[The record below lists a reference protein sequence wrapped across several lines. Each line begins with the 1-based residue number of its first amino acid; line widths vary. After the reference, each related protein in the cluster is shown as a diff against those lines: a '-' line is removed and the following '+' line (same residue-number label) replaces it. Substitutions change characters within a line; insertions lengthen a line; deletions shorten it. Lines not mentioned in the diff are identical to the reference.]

1 VAPWQLI
8 QKAQQGIKFLELN
21 IVTQKNIAPLTMPDE
36 ARLAFLYDLS
46 QDCVELVSPH
56 EEIQRLNQELSR
68 SKIIANDLIQ
78 ENELLHVRIKNM
90 MEHNSSKISDLKQQL
105 QGKETELKNVRSQLS
120 RHKRKNQGP
129 KYFEKHFEATSAVHG
144 PSGANSVAANN
155 KPSQEQL
162 MADIERL
169 KWMHLRMKQE
179 QAPKTKRTKQIMKNE
194 IDEIENIVEDLSFSL
209 HNQNPCGESSTTK
222 RVLKDTEVR
231 INGHSCQFTTNNNNI
246 KNNQNID
253 STAKINGIIEENNL
267 NASIARF
274 ENGDEENQN
283 LNEFQKRRLHLTNH
297 FPSV

>member
-1 VAPWQLI
+1 
-8 QKAQQGIKFLELN
+8 
-21 IVTQKNIAPLTMPDE
+21 MPDE

-56 EEIQRLNQELSR
+56 EEIQRLN
-68 SKIIANDLIQ
+68 Q

-129 KYFEKHFEATSAVHG
+129 KYFEKHFEATSAVHSPG
-144 PSGANSVAANN
+144 GANSSAANN

-179 QAPKTKRTKQIMKNE
+179 QTPKTKRTKQIMKNE
-194 IDEIENIVEDLSFSL
+194 IDEIENIVEDLSYSL
-209 HNQNPCGESSTTK
+209 QHNQNPGGESSMTK
-222 RVLKDTEVR
+222 KVLKHTEVR
-231 INGHSCQFTTNNNNI
+231 INGHSCQSTTNNNNI

-253 STAKINGIIEENNL
+253 STAKINSIIEENNL

>member
-1 VAPWQLI
+1 
-8 QKAQQGIKFLELN
+8 
-21 IVTQKNIAPLTMPDE
+21 MPDE

-56 EEIQRLNQELSR
+56 EEIQRLNQELNR
-68 SKIIANDLIQ
+68 SKKIANDLIQ

-129 KYFEKHFEATSAVHG
+129 KYFEKHFESTSAVHSPG
-144 PSGANSVAANN
+144 GVNSAASAAFNN

-194 IDEIENIVEDLSFSL
+194 IDEIENIVEDLSHSL
-209 HNQNPCGESSTTK
+209 HNQNPDGGESSTSK
-222 RVLKDTEVR
+222 KVLKDTEVR
-231 INGHSCQFTTNNNNI
+231 INGHSCQSATNNNNNNL
-246 KNNQNID
+246 KNNLNID
-253 STAKINGIIEENNL
+253 STAKINGLIEENNL

-297 FPSV
+297 FSSV